1 MLKLSGISKRYG
13 ETSVLDGVS
22 LDVGAGETVAII
34 GPSGCGKS
42 TLLRIVNGLVQPD
55 SGQVFVGGERVSPDN
70 IRELRRRI
78 GYVVQGGGLFPHLTA
93 RENVTLAARVFGIRT
108 AQIEQ
113 RVVELAE
120 LVSLSAAQLDRY
132 PLNLSG
138 GQNQRVA
145 LMRALMLEPQLML
158 MDEPLAALDPMVRAE
173 LQEEL
178 RLLFTRLG
186 KAVIFVTHDLAE
198 AGYISDR
205 IVVLGK
211 GHVAQV
217 GTLDELVRNP
227 ADGFVRSFVDAYRV
241 PEILGRR

>member
-55 SGQVFVGGERVSPDN
+55 TGQVFVGGERVSPDN

-93 RENVTLAARVFGIRT
+93 RENVTLAARVFGIGT